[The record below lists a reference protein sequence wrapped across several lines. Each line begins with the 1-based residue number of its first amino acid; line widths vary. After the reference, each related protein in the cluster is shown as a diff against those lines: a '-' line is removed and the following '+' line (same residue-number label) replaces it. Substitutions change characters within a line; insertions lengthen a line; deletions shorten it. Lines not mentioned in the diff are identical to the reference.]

1 MEIILLENYKEDYL
15 KSISTKIRDDSYNY
29 TELYTTAYTKLEGM
43 ASSSLESGAIKGAA
57 IVSHGL
63 GKVIEKIPIVERG
76 QLDENLIATGKKLE
90 DYKDESVEDMLGSLR
105 AIKDCQVKQFVDL
118 IETVNELHNG
128 DPGILV
134 DKENVYVQLA
144 C

>member
-1 MEIILLENYKEDYL
+1 MLH
-15 KSISTKIRDDSYNY
+15 
-29 TELYTTAYTKLEGM
+29 
-43 ASSSLESGAIKGAA
+43 GAIKGAA

-76 QLDENLIATGKKLE
+76 QLDENLIAAGKKLE
-90 DYKDESVEDMLGSLR
+90 DYKDESVEDILGSLR

-128 DPGILV
+128 EPGILV